1 MGKRKEKIT
10 LKAHSEHFKIETK
23 HNQKK
28 EPCCKI
34 LTLFYFKVSPSCIIE
49 FMAEY
54 EKLLA
59 RSKAGIAPFGKA
71 MGKSQSLH
79 HFIRHSGLFFWNL
92 FLWCI
97 LYHRRAL
104 YHLPANSPRER
115 ETCTGSVRSSW
126 LPDGER
132 VAFPVRESLNPTET
146 QPLLWG
152 EKGQALI
159 TRKAKKYIEKYIEK
173 YIGREGI

>member
-104 YHLPANSPRER
+104 HHLPANSPRER
-115 ETCTGSVRSSW
+115 PARARWGAVDCQMGKE
-126 LPDGER
+126 LL
-132 VAFPVRESLNPTET
+132 SLSGNHWIPLK

-159 TRKAKKYIEKYIEK
+159 TRKANKYTEKYIEK